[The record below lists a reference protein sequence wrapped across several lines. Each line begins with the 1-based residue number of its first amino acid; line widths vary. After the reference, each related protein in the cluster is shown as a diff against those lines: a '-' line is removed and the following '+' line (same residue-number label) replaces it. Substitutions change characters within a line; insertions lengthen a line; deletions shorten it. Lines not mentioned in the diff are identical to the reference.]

1 MTPLLHRTRW
11 PIEQSLQ
18 IRILLGMRGLVLP
31 GDPLHPSLSQIVG
44 AEIRSGRKAG
54 GSRRKEETLSRSLG
68 QSVPWKVI
76 FNLFHMN
83 REKHETFRGF
93 IIILYEINTV
103 FCNKKMENM
112 YLVQKLRLKKS

>member
-1 MTPLLHRTRW
+1 M
-11 PIEQSLQ
+11 
-18 IRILLGMRGLVLP
+18 LP

-44 AEIRSGRKAG
+44 AGIRSGRKAG
-54 GSRRKEETLSRSLG
+54 GSRRKEESLSHSLG

-93 IIILYEINTV
+93 IIILYKINTV
-103 FCNKKMENM
+103 LCNKKNGK
-112 YLVQKLRLKKS
+112 YVFSPKTPFKKKLT

>member
-1 MTPLLHRTRW
+1 MYAYKQKVILNDTSPSQTRW

-18 IRILLGMRGLVLP
+18 IRILLRMRGLVLP

-44 AEIRSGRKAG
+44 AEIRGGRKAG
-54 GSRRKEETLSRSLG
+54 GSRRKEGSLSRSLG

-83 REKHETFRGF
+83 REK
-93 IIILYEINTV
+93 
-103 FCNKKMENM
+103 NM
-112 YLVQKLRLKKS
+112 KHSGGLS